1 MENEMLKQ
9 ILNTV
14 NQMSEKL
21 DETSKKL
28 DKAIEILEIEL
39 S

>member
-14 NQMSEKL
+14 NQISEKL
-21 DETSKKL
+21 EETNIKVNETSKN
-28 DKAIEILEIEL
+28 
-39 S
+39 

>member
-21 DETSKKL
+21 EETNIKVN
-28 DKAIEILEIEL
+28 ET
-39 S
+39 